1 MGRDSRDRGRGSR
14 RIERARGRRRHRQP
28 SSSRTPSSV
37 GLLLH
42 YFPSSVSSE
51 VFFLIPPFLLTFARR
66 VSLARP
72 TDSPRTGVMKPERRA
87 RGRSLA
93 PVFALGQWLIWA
105 AHHKAQPPP
114 PARRPIAGLMCTS
127 PRTGTPA
134 IS

>member
-14 RIERARGRRRHRQP
+14 RIERARGRRRHSNPRPRERRRRSGFYSIISLRP
-28 SSSRTPSSV
+28 SLRSFF
-37 GLLLH
+37 
-42 YFPSSVSSE
+42 FP
-51 VFFLIPPFLLTFARR
+51 IPPFLLTFARR

-72 TDSPRTGVMKPERRA
+72 TDSRRTGVMKPERRA

-93 PVFALGQWLIWA
+93 PVFALGQWLIWP